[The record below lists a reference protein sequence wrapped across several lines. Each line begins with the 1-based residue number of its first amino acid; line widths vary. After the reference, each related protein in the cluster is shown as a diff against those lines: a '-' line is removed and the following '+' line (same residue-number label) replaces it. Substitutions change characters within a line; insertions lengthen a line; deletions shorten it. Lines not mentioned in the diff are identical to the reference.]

1 MGIDNKS
8 ENAYSI
14 YWLMKWIVT
23 IKCNVYWKPM
33 QHNIKGEEERT
44 YLSDAML
51 AYVNKPQSNATIS
64 KSGLSMP

>member
-8 ENAYSI
+8 ENAYCI
-14 YWLMKWIVT
+14 YWLTKWIIT
-23 IKCNVYWKPM
+23 IECNVYWKPM

-51 AYVNKPQSNATIS
+51 AY
-64 KSGLSMP
+64 M